1 MQALI
6 DFFKGFAEI
15 ISSLVNFVIGIVQDL
30 LYVISLL
37 GSLIVKIP
45 QMLGWLPS
53 SCLVLTG
60 TMFGIVLIYKIL
72 GREG

>member
-30 LYVISLL
+30 LYIIQLL
-37 GSLIVKIP
+37 GSLIIKIP
-45 QMLGWLPS
+45 EMIGWLPS
-53 SCLVLTG
+53 ACITLTA
-60 TMFGIVLIYKIL
+60 TIFAVVLIYKIL

>member
-6 DFFKGFAEI
+6 DFLKGFAEI

-53 SCLVLTG
+53 ACITLVV
-60 TMFGIVLIYKIL
+60 TMFAVVLIYKIL

>member
-6 DFFKGFAEI
+6 DFFKGFADI
-15 ISSLVNFVIGIVQDL
+15 VSSLVNFVIGVVQDL
-30 LYVISLL
+30 LYVIQLL

-45 QMLGWLPS
+45 EMIGWLPS
-53 SCLVLTG
+53 ACITLVATL
-60 TMFGIVLIYKIL
+60 FAVVLIYKIL

>member
-6 DFFKGFAEI
+6 DFFKGFADI
-15 ISSLVNFVIGIVQDL
+15 ISSLVNFVIGVVQDL
-30 LYVISLL
+30 LYIIQLL

-45 QMLGWLPS
+45 QMIGWLPS
-53 SCLVLTG
+53 ACITLTA
-60 TMFGIVLIYKIL
+60 TLFAVVLIYKIL

>member
-1 MQALI
+1 MGALI

-15 ISSLVNFVIGIVQDL
+15 VSSLVDFVYGIITDL
-30 LYVISLL
+30 LYVVALL

-45 QMLGWLPS
+45 DMIGWLPS
-53 SCLVLTG
+53 ACITLVVT
-60 TMFGIVLIYKIL
+60 TFGIVLIYKIL